1 MSLFSSLYHW
11 LEKPQNLKGK
21 SCKWAHIIIFFTILT
36 GILTFS
42 QSPKRCNSDIQYG
55 ILDLEFSSTFEETN
69 KVLADW
75 KCKDEGTEKLGLRM
89 GEKSILTDYLFL
101 LAYPLLI
108 IYLLYKAYLSWDQY
122 LQTERWKRIN
132 NIVLQL
138 LSISMFVAMFSDAI
152 ENYHLWQLIQSFK
165 ASGVLSLADQSNVI
179 VAYTFVL
186 IKFISILLC
195 FLYAL
200 PTWILKL
207 KPTEGLS
214 K

>member
-1 MSLFSSLYHW
+1 
-11 LEKPQNLKGK
+11 
-21 SCKWAHIIIFFTILT
+21 
-36 GILTFS
+36 
-42 QSPKRCNSDIQYG
+42 
-55 ILDLEFSSTFEETN
+55 
-69 KVLADW
+69 
-75 KCKDEGTEKLGLRM
+75 M

>member
-1 MSLFSSLYHW
+1 MSLFSSFYHF
-11 LEKPQNLKGK
+11 LEKLQNFKGRRW
-21 SCKWAHIIIFFTILT
+21 KWAHIVIFFTIVT

-89 GEKSILTDYLFL
+89 GAKSILTDYLFL
-101 LAYPLLI
+101 LAYPLLVL
-108 IYLLYKAYLSWDQY
+108 YLLYKAYLSWDQY
-122 LQTERWKRIN
+122 LQTDRWKRIN
-132 NIVLQL
+132 NTVLLL

-152 ENYHLWQLIQSFK
+152 ENYYLWQLIQSFK
-165 ASGVLSLADQSNVI
+165 ANGVLSSADQSNVI

-186 IKFISILLC
+186 IKFTSILLC

-207 KPTEGLS
+207 KLTEGLS